1 MNLKELREEINS
13 ALDYNPSLA
22 AYKSQVERVVN
33 RHYLQCSSQ
42 YQWLFMQEKRDF
54 NIKAT
59 VSGSATSQV
68 TIASGNLRLVTLS
81 AGTGVFVPEMEGQ
94 TFVAPDG
101 TAWQVDVCQHAK
113 RGGAV
118 LRHRPDW

>member
-42 YQWLFMQEKRDF
+42 YQRLFMQEKRDF

-68 TIASGNLRLVTLS
+68 TIA
-81 AGTGVFVPEMEGQ
+81 
-94 TFVAPDG
+94 
-101 TAWQVDVCQHAK
+101 
-113 RGGAV
+113 
-118 LRHRPDW
+118 